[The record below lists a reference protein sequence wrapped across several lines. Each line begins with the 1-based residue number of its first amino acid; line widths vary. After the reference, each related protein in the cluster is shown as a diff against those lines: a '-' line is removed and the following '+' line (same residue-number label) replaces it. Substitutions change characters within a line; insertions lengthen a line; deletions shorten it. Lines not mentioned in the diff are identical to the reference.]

1 MYLSYEKINMRSSN
15 QQSHL
20 SLRLLLFAALYI
32 AIGIF
37 NVGCSDSTE
46 NTSFSMIISEGALSN
61 ISVQRFDI
69 IRDSVALVA
78 LWTIQ
83 NLGFAGVAEIPV
95 IDFNQDMILALF
107 LGSRISGGFTIK
119 VESIEE
125 LSTQMI
131 INILESVPGTGCP
144 VTLGFTQ
151 PFQIV
156 KIPKTDKTIVFQI
169 RSATFN
175 CNT

>member
-1 MYLSYEKINMRSSN
+1 MGLSYEKINKRISN
-15 QQSHL
+15 QQSRL
-20 SLRLLLFAALYI
+20 TLRLLLFVTLYI
-32 AIGIF
+32 AIVIF

-46 NTSFSMIISEGALSN
+46 NTSTSVVISEGVLSN

-78 LWTIQ
+78 LWTTQ
-83 NLGFAGVAEIPV
+83 NLGFAGVADIPV

-107 LGSRISGGFTIK
+107 LGSRISGGFTIE

-156 KIPKTDKTIVFQI
+156 QIPKTDKTIVFLL